1 MLLLLLLVTCG
12 EMPRA
17 EPGTAPGPPAN
28 GPVAVAEAF
37 PPPAGAVRTP
47 PDGFGAWLGT
57 LELAPAD
64 EPVRTHNGAVVAH
77 HARVVRL
84 PLVPGDLQQCADSA
98 IRLRAEW
105 LRIQGDEVSFHATS
119 GDPMPWS
126 RWEGGERPYES
137 DNRLHWRPGTKGGWE
152 AYLAAVFTWAGTR
165 SLVLDTVEADTPRP
179 GDLLVDPGSPG
190 HAVVLLDVA
199 ERDDELLL
207 LVGEGFMPA
216 QSFHV
221 ELGPVD
227 GWWLWDDGLA
237 LPHWSFEASQLRR
250 WR

>member
-1 MLLLLLLVTCG
+1 MLLLLLLAC
-12 EMPRA
+12 A
-17 EPGTAPGPPAN
+17 ETRPPTDAP
-28 GPVAVAEAF
+28 VLLAEAF
-37 PPPAGAVRTP
+37 PPPAGAVRVES
-47 PDGFGAWLGT
+47 GAFGAWLGT

-64 EPVRTHNGAVVAH
+64 EPVRTHSGAVVAH
-77 HARVVRL
+77 RARVVRL
-84 PLVPGDLQQCADSA
+84 LLVPGDLQQCADSA

-105 LRIQGDEVSFHATS
+105 LEQQDAEITFHATS

-137 DNRLHWRPGTKGGWE
+137 DNRLHWRPGTQGGWE

-165 SLVLDTVEADTPRP
+165 SLTFDTVAADEPSP

-199 ERDDELLL
+199 KRDGELLL

-227 GWWLWDDGLA
+227 GWWRWEDGLA
-237 LPHWSFEASQLRR
+237 LPHWSFEGTQLRR